1 MKKSIIKYK
10 KSLLL
15 SFMIIRI
22 NVDFFYQMQHSY
34 LSLLNCSSED
44 RRELSV
50 DDSKECIFLEDSL
63 EDIMLNV
70 SPEN

>member
-1 MKKSIIKYK
+1 MKI
-10 KSLLL
+10 L
-15 SFMIIRI
+15 
-22 NVDFFYQMQHSY
+22 FYPMQHSY
-34 LSLLNCSSED
+34 LSLLYCSSED